1 MSSLL
6 TDPRAGDR
14 PLRRVVFDEATIAQR
29 VRALGREITEAYPEG
44 DLLLVG
50 LLKGSFV
57 FLADLARNIERP
69 LAVDFLVASSY
80 GTGTVSSG
88 EVRLLYEP
96 AVRLA
101 ERHILLVEDI
111 IDSGRTLAS
120 LMDRLRSRGPR
131 SLAVCAL
138 LDKRIAP
145 PLPELRFVG
154 FTAPPAF
161 LVGYGLD
168 HAEDFRHLPYIAEM
182 G

>member
-69 LAVDFLVASSY
+69 LAVA
-80 GTGTVSSG
+80 
-88 EVRLLYEP
+88 RLQSD
-96 AVRLA
+96 LA
-101 ERHILLVEDI
+101 NEHRRE
-111 IDSGRTLAS
+111 
-120 LMDRLRSRGPR
+120 
-131 SLAVCAL
+131 
-138 LDKRIAP
+138 
-145 PLPELRFVG
+145 
-154 FTAPPAF
+154 
-161 LVGYGLD
+161 
-168 HAEDFRHLPYIAEM
+168 
-182 G
+182 